1 MSYLNSYHW
10 LAPGLQARSSEC
22 KSLCY
27 NSILAESVI
36 CLRILGMSLGR
47 KNLDLGKL
55 MKTEKPGGLQF
66 MGWQR
71 VGHDRA
77 TFTFTMTS
85 LGFPGGSDGKGS
97 ACNAGD
103 LGLIPR
109 SGGSP
114 GEGSGNPLQY
124 SCLENSM
131 DSGTW
136 WAAVHGVAKSWT
148 RLSN

>member
-109 SGGSP
+109 SRRSP
-114 GEGSGNPLQY
+114 GGGHGNPLQY
-124 SCLENSM
+124 SYL
-131 DSGTW
+131 W
-136 WAAVHGVAKSWT
+136 RALWAEESWT
-148 RLSN
+148 WLND